1 MIKGCELIN
10 GTVKYYECHI
20 NIEPQENREPLEAIA
35 FSHGF
40 RLAKFAMHKGGDEPD
55 SFMTGRGQDREALY
69 TSATKIKR
77 EVEALGIPVYRLKI
91 EAVILD
97 ERF

>member
-1 MIKGCELIN
+1 MLEGCELIE
-10 GTVKYYECHI
+10 VKYYECHL

-35 FSHGF
+35 FSGGF
-40 RLAKFAMHKGGDEPD
+40 RLAKFMHKGGDEPD
-55 SFMTGRGQDREALY
+55 SFMTGRSQDQQALY
-69 TSATKIKR
+69 KSARKIKR
-77 EVEALGIPVYRLKI
+77 EVEAIGVRVYRLKI

>member
-1 MIKGCELIN
+1 MDHVIGSSTE
-10 GTVKYYECHI
+10 VKYYECHI
-20 NIEPQENREPLEAIA
+20 NIEPQEDRKPLEAIA
-35 FSHGF
+35 LSHEF

-55 SFMTGRGQDREALY
+55 SFMTGRGQDSKDLY
-69 TSATKIKR
+69 TTARKIKR
-77 EVEALGIPVYRLKI
+77 EVEALGVPVYRLKI